1 MGTCVQIKEL
11 VRFQLR
17 VILVNNILYQISQNV
32 LYGP

>member
-11 VRFQLR
+11 VRFQLH

>member
-17 VILVNNILYQISQNV
+17 VILVNNVLYQISQNV
-32 LYGP
+32 LYVP

>member
-17 VILVNNILYQISQNV
+17 VILVNNILYQISQNA
-32 LYGP
+32 LYEP